1 MTDTGAPAPMD
12 LAGIAAPPRLELFEI
27 WKRYPGVV
35 ALKGVS
41 FAVRPGEIHALLGE
55 NGAGKSTLVGIA
67 SGSITQDEGQVTI
80 GGEVVAHLTPIVAL
94 RKGLAIVHQEPA
106 LLPDLTVLENMIL
119 AVPRA
124 LRANQAAT
132 DEAWAR
138 DELGRVGCATDL
150 RFRVDEVGV
159 ANRQL
164 IELAK
169 AFSIAP
175 STLILDEPTAP
186 LGAERVDRLFA
197 LIRDAAARGTAVVY
211 ISHRL
216 PEVRAIADRVTVLRD
231 GAVRGTFDVGAVTDH
246 ELIELIVGRAL
257 EAAFPPKSQAT
268 TGAGPGLVVEEV
280 SGDGFADVSLTVR
293 PGEIVGLAGIAGNGQ
308 TEFVRALA
316 GLVRSTGSVAL
327 GGRPIDIG
335 GPASARA
342 AGISYVSANRHH
354 EGLFAT
360 LSVRE
365 NVAVSALQRFATGA
379 IVRRQAE
386 SSAVERLRE
395 QLSIR
400 TPSVETTVASLSG
413 GNQQKV
419 VIGRS
424 ILAEPSLLLVD
435 EPTQGVDAGAR
446 VEIYGILRQIAR
458 TGVPVLAI
466 SSDTLELQGLCDRV
480 YVFSRGH
487 VVSELGGEAVTE
499 RQIAQQIVMATTHR
513 RDDRRDVAEPADGQG
528 ARLRRFSRDDA
539 FPSLIL
545 LGIILALGAYTFSV
559 SDRVLSAFNIGSALT
574 LLAAL
579 GLISLGQATVILT
592 GGIDISVGPLAG
604 LIVVVASFFIV
615 AGASPAAIA
624 AGLAAMVAVALIT
637 GAINGGLVRFGRF
650 TPVAATLTTF
660 IAIQGVSLI
669 LRPTPG
675 GTILPGVTDAIET
688 RLGPIPV
695 SFLLTVLIALVM
707 EYGLRRSRAGLA
719 LRAVG
724 SSAPAAHRI
733 GVPVSRTVVLAYVVS
748 AFLVFLGGV
757 MVMAQ
762 IAIGDASQGIDYTL
776 WSVTAVVLGG
786 TSLFGGRGSYVG
798 TLLGAA
804 LIQQILN
811 ATVFLNLSQV
821 WQFWLLGLLT
831 LGAAGIYS
839 RIRGGRRLA

>member
-1 MTDTGAPAPMD
+1 VTDV
-12 LAGIAAPPRLELFEI
+12 AAPNGPDVSDAATDPRLELTDI

-35 ALKGVS
+35 ALKGVTFS
-41 FAVRPGEIHALLGE
+41 VRPGEVHALLGE

-67 SGSITQDEGQVTI
+67 AGYIAPDEGTITI
-80 GGEVVAHLTPIVAL
+80 GGDSVASLTPMMAL
-94 RKGLAIVHQEPA
+94 RRGLAIVHQDPA
-106 LLPDLTVLENMIL
+106 LLPDLSVLENMVL
-119 AVPRA
+119 AVPRD
-124 LRANQAAT
+124 LRASQDRS

-138 DELGRVGCATDL
+138 QELDRVGCAVDL
-150 RFRVDEVGV
+150 HLRVDEVGV

-164 IELAK
+164 VELAK

-186 LGAERVDRLFA
+186 LGAERVDRLFT

-231 GAVRGTFDVGAVTDH
+231 GAVQGAFAVGVVTDD
-246 ELIELIVGRAL
+246 ELLELIVGRAL
-257 EAAFPPKSQAT
+257 EAAFPPKASSVS
-268 TGAGPGLVVEEV
+268 GESRGLVVETA
-280 SGDGFADVSLTVR
+280 SGDGFADVSLTVK

-316 GLVRSTGSVAL
+316 GLVRSTGQIVL
-327 GGRPIDIG
+327 DGRPVDVT

-342 AGISYVSANRHH
+342 SGISYLSADRHR
-354 EGLFAT
+354 EGIFGT

-365 NVAVSALQRFATGA
+365 NAAISALHRFAIGPV
-379 IVRRQAE
+379 VRRQAE
-386 SSAVERLRE
+386 ANAVHVLRE
-395 QLSIR
+395 QLRIR
-400 TPSVETTVASLSG
+400 TPSIETPVSSLSG

-419 VIGRS
+419 VLGRS
-424 ILAEPSLLLVD
+424 ILAEPRLMLVD

-446 VEIYGILRQIAR
+446 IEIYGILRQIAQS
-458 TGVPVLAI
+458 GVPVLVI
-466 SSDTLELQGLCDRV
+466 SSDTLELEGLCDRV

-487 VVSELGGEAVTE
+487 VVAELGGESVTE
-499 RQIAQQIVMATTHR
+499 RHMAQQMVMATALR
-513 RDDRRDVAEPADGQG
+513 RDDQRDVDAKPGGLA

-545 LGIILALGAYTFSV
+545 LAIIAVLGTYTFSV
-559 SDRVLSAFNIGSALT
+559 NTRVLSEFNIGSALT

-579 GLISLGQATVILT
+579 GLISLGQTTVILT

-604 LIVVVASFFIV
+604 LVVVVASLFIV
-615 AGASPAAIA
+615 AGASPGVIA
-624 AGLAAMVAVALIT
+624 VGLAAMLATAVTVGLV
-637 GAINGGLVRFGRF
+637 NGSLVRFGRF

-675 GTILPGVTDAIET
+675 GTILPEITDAIEA

-695 SFLLTVLIALVM
+695 AFLLTVLLAVAM
-707 EYGLRRSRAGLA
+707 ELALRRSRAGLA

-724 SSAPAAHRI
+724 SNARAAHRI
-733 GVPVSRTVVLAYVVS
+733 GVPVSRTTVMAYVVS
-748 AFLVFLGGV
+748 SFLIFLGGI

-762 IAIGDASQGIDYTL
+762 IAIGDASQGVEYTL

-786 TSLFGGRGSYVG
+786 TSLFGGRGSYLG

-811 ATVFLNLSQV
+811 ATVFLGLSQE

-831 LGAAGIYS
+831 LVAAGVYS
-839 RIRGGRRLA
+839 LLRGGRRLA